1 MNDHSRFRRR
11 WVIYLLLSMVSITP
25 GQVPESVLAHSAAV
39 AEWKGAVNIVL
50 PGQSASQPSRGQRLP
65 ADTVIQTKSGH
76 ILLNLSDG
84 SQVLIYPQTQI
95 VLKQPSLLDPKYVR
109 LLLGRIRA
117 QISKRTGGSPSFQL
131 GTPSA
136 VITVR
141 GTKFLAEV
149 NPAQVTEVDVL
160 EGVVEVTG
168 VHQPAKSVVLQPG
181 FSTRVS
187 MEEDPESPLPTDEIR
202 PDLDVGGENVNHS
215 KFEEDD
221 GFEDR
226 GGVSG
231 SPASN
236 SNVQQTG
243 QSTAGQSG
251 QSGQSGQNGP
261 NGPDQ

>member
-1 MNDHSRFRRR
+1 MNPHHSCFRRR
-11 WVIYLLLSMVSITP
+11 WVICLLLAILSVVTP
-25 GQVPESVLAHSAAV
+25 GQVLESIPAHSAGV

-50 PGQSASQPSRGQRLP
+50 PGQSAREPSRGQQLP
-65 ADTVIQTKSGH
+65 AGTVIQTTSGH

-84 SQVLIYPQTQI
+84 SQVLIYPHTQV
-95 VLKQPSLLDPKYVR
+95 VLKQPSLLDPNYLH

-117 QISKRTGGSPSFQL
+117 QISKRTGGSTSFQL

-141 GTKFLAEV
+141 GTKFLVEV

-168 VHQPAKSVVLQPG
+168 VHQPAKSVVLEPG

-187 MEEDPESPLPTDEIR
+187 IEGDPESPLPTDEIG
-202 PDLDVGGENVNHS
+202 PDLDQGAENMIDS
-215 KFEEDD
+215 KSEEGDR
-221 GFEDR
+221 FEDR
-226 GGVSG
+226 DDMSG

-236 SNVQQTG
+236 SNIDQTTG
-243 QSTAGQSG
+243 ESTREE
-251 QSGQSGQNGP
+251 SGQNGP
-261 NGPDQ
+261 DGPNR

>member
-1 MNDHSRFRRR
+1 MNPHHSCFRRR
-11 WVIYLLLSMVSITP
+11 WVICLLLAIVSVVTL
-25 GQVPESVLAHSAAV
+25 GQVQESIPAHSAGV

-50 PGQSASQPSRGQRLP
+50 PGQSASQPSRGQQLP
-65 ADTVIQTKSGH
+65 AGTFIQTTSGH

-84 SQVLIYPQTQI
+84 SQALIYPHTQ
-95 VLKQPSLLDPKYVR
+95 VALKQPSLLDPNYLH

-117 QISKRTGGSPSFQL
+117 EISKRTGGSPSFQL

-141 GTKFLAEV
+141 GTKFLVEV
-149 NPAQVTEVDVL
+149 NSVQVTEVDVL

-187 MEEDPESPLPTDEIR
+187 MEGDPESPLPTDEIR
-202 PDLDVGGENVNHS
+202 PDFDRGGENMNDS
-215 KFEEDD
+215 KSEEGDS
-221 GFEDR
+221 FEDL
-226 GGVSG
+226 GDMSG

-236 SNVQQTG
+236 SNIEQATG
-243 QSTAGQSG
+243 ESTRE
-251 QSGQSGQNGP
+251 QSGQNGP
-261 NGPDQ
+261 DGPNR